1 MYGYKQ
7 KNIQNVVIQ
16 DNSRLVVL
24 GIVISPVFCFFTRI
38 VLPGMQSLLGDQVS
52 YLSRKWLVILDP
64 SCHYCTVTTSCQAC
78 WQCSMQVPALGKTI
92 DVPFAVIYQ
101 WKNMKYKRLSKKL
114 SFIGHQF
121 QNTNS
126 GKLGICCHFGYQQEE
141 ISIQLPCG
149 IISICQFS
157 LSKIRMDNCP
167 NDMLTLTSV
176 TRYHAGSLYTMLT
189 VTNIETLI

>member
-1 MYGYKQ
+1 MGINK
-7 KNIQNVVIQ
+7 KNIQNVVTQ
-16 DNSRLVVL
+16 NNNSRLVGSRDCDL
-24 GIVISPVFCFFTRI
+24 SSLLFFHQDCITRDA
-38 VLPGMQSLLGDQVS
+38 VLPGDQVS
-52 YLSRKWLVILDP
+52 YFSRKRLVILDP

-167 NDMLTLTSV
+167 NNMLTLTSV
-176 TRYHAGSLYTMLT
+176 TTYHAGSLYTMLT
-189 VTNIETLI
+189 IINTETLI